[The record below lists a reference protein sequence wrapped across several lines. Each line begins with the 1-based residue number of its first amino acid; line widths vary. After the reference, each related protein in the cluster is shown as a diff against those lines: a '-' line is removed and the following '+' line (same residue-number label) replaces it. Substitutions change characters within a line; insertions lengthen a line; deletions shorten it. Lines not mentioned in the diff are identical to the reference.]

1 MSKSILSPSLGA
13 PIVRLLATSLLAAF
27 LLMTLQISCAAE
39 VGFQALAIPDGDE
52 KPLSAGVWYPTAAQ
66 ASPHPIGGA
75 TQAVAL
81 NAPVAGRDLPLV
93 VISHGSGG
101 WYGGHYDTAIALAS
115 AGFVVAAVTH
125 RGDSADDHSRAVEL
139 WLRPA
144 QLKRLTD
151 YMLAGWPQRTSID
164 ASRVGVFGFSA
175 GGFTALVAAGGVPDL
190 NRIGPYCVE
199 HRATDTCAV
208 VRSTPQLASRLFSLP
223 PSVWVHDE
231 RIRAA
236 VVAAPGIG
244 FTFGRQG
251 LANVRIPVQLWS
263 AQFDHVLPAPDYADA
278 VRAALP
284 AVPDF
289 HVVENADHYD
299 FLPPCSAALAR
310 DVPEICTSRPG
321 FDRAGFHSEMN
332 RDVVAFFKRTLGR

>member
-1 MSKSILSPSLGA
+1 
-13 PIVRLLATSLLAAF
+13 VRLVTTLLLAVF
-27 LLMTLQISCAAE
+27 LLTTLQIARAVE
-39 VGFQALAIPDGDE
+39 VGFQTVAIPDGDE
-52 KPLSAGVWYPTAAQ
+52 QPLSGGVWYPTDAQ
-66 ASPHPIGGA
+66 ASPHPIGSA
-75 TQAVAL
+75 TQTVAL
-81 NAPVAGRDLPLV
+81 NAPVAGQDLPLV

-101 WYGGHYDTAIALAS
+101 WYGGHYDTALALAR

-125 RGDSADDHSRAVEL
+125 RGDSFDDHSRAVQI

-151 YMLAGWPQRTSID
+151 YMVARWPQHASID
-164 ASRVGVFGFSA
+164 TSRIGVFGFSA

-190 NRIGPYCVE
+190 NQIGPYCVE
-199 HRATDTCAV
+199 HPAAETCV
-208 VRSTPQLASRLFSLP
+208 IVRSAPELVGGVATLP
-223 PSVWVHDE
+223 PSVWVHDQ
-231 RIRAA
+231 RMRAA
-236 VVAAPGIG
+236 VVAAPAVG
-244 FTFGRQG
+244 FAFGPRG

-284 AVPDF
+284 AAPDF

-299 FLPPCSAALAR
+299 FLPACSVALAR

-321 FDRAGFHSEMN
+321 FDRVEFHSEMN
-332 RDVVAFFKRTLGR
+332 RDIVAFFERTLGR